1 MGNDLAKDSVTEVA
15 RILRSFNQ
23 PEKWKD
29 SPWLLSSLIK
39 SYIQARKPQTASQA
53 LKEAFSDTLNILAQE
68 NSDYGDI
75 LRGRFWE
82 ERSVAQ
88 MVKSGRP
95 QYWEERNFY
104 IRQKKA
110 LARFASL
117 LLEQEQR
124 HRETTGAVEVK
135 ETFPQ
140 KRNLSARMF
149 FSFIGLLALFFG
161 FQKYLHRAPQNTLG
175 GKALAPILIPT
186 PIHANEQIVLQE
198 NFDSTPAINFKYK
211 LGLWVVVPEN
221 ARNNVLDINSMDTA
235 LEYPVVEFGESKWKN
250 FSFKTRVNIVDY
262 SASNDAPLAS
272 IKFRGKYKIAFTP
285 YWKGIDLVLDPPWKI
300 ISGRTIEIQ
309 KNKWY
314 RVRIEVEGSTVNV
327 FLDDKL
333 VISDVIADKIFGS
346 FGFSTWPEA
355 HVQFDD
361 ITIASTDE

>member
-1 MGNDLAKDSVTEVA
+1 MERFAVAFIFSDKKLHSSKEASNRLA
-15 RILRSFNQ
+15 
-23 PEKWKD
+23 
-29 SPWLLSSLIK
+29 SLK
-39 SYIQARKPQTASQA
+39 GGFFRYPKYFGARKFGLWGYSARPLLGRTFRSANGQKRETAILGRKKLLYPS
-53 LKEAFSDTLNILAQE
+53 KESACAFCLPPLRARTTTSRNHW
-68 NSDYGDI
+68 
-75 LRGRFWE
+75 RGRSQ
-82 ERSVAQ
+82 RDLSA
-88 MVKSGRP
+88 
-95 QYWEERNFY
+95 
-104 IRQKKA
+104 KKESQRA
-110 LARFASL
+110 HVLLIHRFA
-117 LLEQEQR
+117 
-124 HRETTGAVEVK
+124 GAI
-135 ETFPQ
+135 FW
-140 KRNLSARMF
+140 
-149 FSFIGLLALFFG
+149 FS
-161 FQKYLHRAPQNTLG
+161 KYLHRAPQNTLG

-211 LGLWVVVPEN
+211 LGLWVIVPEN

-250 FSFKTRVNIVDY
+250 FSFKTRINIVDY